1 MASRSW
7 WQQYIN
13 TTIIDSLPH
22 LKVENIT
29 PKSRVLQRFQGPGGW
44 LAISS
49 LTVAMLIWNWQLL
62 IATVMGM
69 LVMSLVYVMHQWDW
83 QILVADLRNFLNT
96 PNRQFTL
103 AATSGGIAT
112 VSTYMSTSIWLDA
125 DSPWIAAG
133 AILQGLGTLATLIL
147 LAWQIIGWQASNQ
160 ESQLEQSLNDLTNPD
175 SLKRLIAVRQLPRLL
190 KRTRHEFYSRVAV
203 AQYLHLL
210 LTKEQESVIREAAF
224 DSLQILESVEQ
235 KPLGTLP
242 VSKLPALKRH
252 KSESKQKIEA

>member
-7 WQQYIN
+7 WQYISN
-13 TTIIDSLPH
+13 TIENLPQ
-22 LKVENIT
+22 LKVEQIT

-44 LAISS
+44 LAIAT
-49 LTVAMLIWNWQLL
+49 LTVAMLIWNWQLFL
-62 IATVMGM
+62 ATVMGAV
-69 LVMSLVYVMHQWDW
+69 VMSLVYVMHQWDW
-83 QILVADLRNFLNT
+83 QAIVADVRNILNV

-103 AATSGGIAT
+103 AATCGGVAT

-125 DSPWIAAG
+125 ESPWIAGG

-147 LAWQIIGWQASNQ
+147 LAWQIIGWQASHQ

-190 KRTRHEFYSRVAV
+190 KRTRHEFHSSTAV
-203 AQYLHLL
+203 AQYLHVL
-210 LTKEQESVIREAAF
+210 LTREQEVAVREAAF

-235 KPLGTLP
+235 QNLSMP
-242 VSKLPALKRH
+242 VSKLPVLKRH
-252 KSESKQKIEA
+252 KIESKQKIEA

>member
-1 MASRSW
+1 MASRFW
-7 WQQYIN
+7 WQQYISN
-13 TTIIDSLPH
+13 IIENLSQ

-44 LAISS
+44 LAIATI
-49 LTVAMLIWNWQLL
+49 TVAMLIWNWQLFL
-62 IATVMGM
+62 ATVMGVV
-69 LVMSLVYVMHQWDW
+69 VMSLVYVMHQWDW
-83 QILVADLRNFLNT
+83 QAIVSDVRSLLNA

-103 AATSGGIAT
+103 AATSGGVAT

-125 DSPWIAAG
+125 DSPWIAVG

-147 LAWQIIGWQASNQ
+147 LAWQIIGWQANYQ
-160 ESQLEQSLNDLTNPD
+160 ENRLEQLLSDLSSND

-190 KRTRHEFYSRVAV
+190 KRTRHEFHSSTAV

-210 LTKEQESVIREAAF
+210 LTREQEVAVREAAF

-235 KPLGTLP
+235 QPLQTLP
-242 VSKLPALKRH
+242 ISKLPALKRR
-252 KSESKQKIEA
+252 KIESKQKIEA

>member
-13 TTIIDSLPH
+13 TTIDSLPH

-44 LAISS
+44 LAIAT

-62 IATVMGM
+62 LATVMGA

-83 QILVADLRNFLNT
+83 QAIVADLRNLLNV
-96 PNRQFTL
+96 PNRQFAL

-112 VSTYMSTSIWLDA
+112 VSTYMSSSIWLDA
-125 DSPWIAAG
+125 DSSWIAAG

-147 LAWQIIGWQASNQ
+147 LAWQIISWQASHQ
-160 ESQLEQSLNDLTNPD
+160 ESQLEQSLNDLTSTD

-210 LTKEQESVIREAAF
+210 LTKEQESVVREAAF
-224 DSLQILESVEQ
+224 DSLQVLESVEQ
-235 KPLGTLP
+235 KTLGMP

-252 KSESKQKIEA
+252 KIESKQKIEA